1 MYYMNIAV
9 NDQVVHFVFC
19 FKPRDFSTERITKL
33 VRGWYSVEYR
43 NDSSILNH
51 LKSKKVNKNIEVENI
66 EKNVR
71 FLTNSSKGLAKIKLR
86 HTYLSMS
93 DL

>member
-1 MYYMNIAV
+1 MNIAV

-33 VRGWYSVEYR
+33 VRGWNSVEYR

-71 FLTNSSKGLAKIKLR
+71 FLTNSSKGLAKIKLL

>member
-1 MYYMNIAV
+1 MNIAV

-33 VRGWYSVEYR
+33 VRGWNSVEYR

-51 LKSKKVNKNIEVENI
+51 LKSKKVNKNI
-66 EKNVR
+66 R
-71 FLTNSSKGLAKIKLR
+71 PSANSSKGLAKIKLL

>member
-51 LKSKKVNKNIEVENI
+51 LKSKKVNKNIE
-66 EKNVR
+66 KNVR